1 MKLGMDISTVSVI
14 PPIPDPG
21 SHRWFKEASRPS
33 GQEQPWIYVAP
44 MDSLELVSNPEPG
57 PAGELLRKQP
67 VLRALDRHGQC
78 VSVGLT
84 SWRLVATLLRAR
96 NGTSTMFLNG
106 IVRIPFS
113 GCWANYTNLGI
124 TEPGVF
130 QLWFDLEGRFHAAS
144 NLITVRTSVVKST
157 ESWGLKL
164 RMFAGVI
171 SAVFLAVAALIL
183 LVAIP
188 FACYKKSVSKTL
200 QISSS
205 ATHHTN
211 PTYNASSEADAAT
224 ATAAATTAAATA
236 TAAAATDDTPPVT
249 HTSAAE
255 E

>member
-124 TEPGVF
+124 TEP
-130 QLWFDLEGRFHAAS
+130 
-144 NLITVRTSVVKST
+144 
-157 ESWGLKL
+157 
-164 RMFAGVI
+164 
-171 SAVFLAVAALIL
+171 
-183 LVAIP
+183 
-188 FACYKKSVSKTL
+188 VSKTL